1 MFRKRK
7 NKKERKELFKE
18 VQSKSIK
25 RQRWIDYVSEMIALI
40 LAIVSVGLSF
50 FSCKLDH
57 SWKAVI
63 LAALLFV
70 FIWAFVRLRFVCLQ
84 NRNEKRYKYYFWSS
98 EISKLL
104 LTSLKR
110 THFAKTTAILQSTYG
125 HMPEWHPTSICENVL
140 VYDVHEYLRRI
151 CIGLKE
157 IIVNLAPD
165 EFNDDMVTVDIAFEY
180 PSDSMLCSK
189 GSMIPCDI
197 ERGQGDRRFLESK
210 KQKEDDNKKPGW
222 KIITSGDHT
231 SNRVFI
237 HNYLNDYGS
246 FYSHIAGQG
255 YVFGNDKAS
264 LEKENHYIWT
274 SKDREYNRVGSIVG
288 DVIEL
293 RNDDPE
299 ATFVRA
305 YLTISTYGRRLVEE
319 TDELDEDTFQ
329 RIFKENVINYYK
341 TIIES
346 ELAQMFIRHGVREG
360 FINRQNGRL
369 YLKSDCPKSQH
380 DLGS

>member
-1 MFRKRK
+1 MFKKRK

-18 VQSKSIK
+18 VQSKRIK
-25 RQRWIDYVSEMIALI
+25 RQRWIDYASEMIALI

-50 FSCKLDH
+50 FSLKLNCC
-57 SWKAVI
+57 WKIGI
-63 LAALLFV
+63 LAFLLIV
-70 FIWAFVRLRFVCLQ
+70 FFFWAFFRAKRIAFENQ
-84 NRNEKRYKYYFWSS
+84 SENRYQYYFWSA

-125 HMPEWHPTSICENVL
+125 HMPEWHPISICENVL

-180 PSDSMLCSK
+180 PSDSMLCPK

-197 ERGQGDRRFLESK
+197 ERVQEDRRFLENK
-210 KQKEDDNKKPGW
+210 KQKDEDDSKPRW

-255 YVFGNDKAS
+255 YVFGNDKGP
-264 LEKENHYIWT
+264 
-274 SKDREYNRVGSIVG
+274 RPYN
-288 DVIEL
+288 
-293 RNDDPE
+293 
-299 ATFVRA
+299 
-305 YLTISTYGRRLVEE
+305 
-319 TDELDEDTFQ
+319 
-329 RIFKENVINYYK
+329 
-341 TIIES
+341 
-346 ELAQMFIRHGVREG
+346 GV
-360 FINRQNGRL
+360 N
-369 YLKSDCPKSQH
+369 
-380 DLGS
+380 